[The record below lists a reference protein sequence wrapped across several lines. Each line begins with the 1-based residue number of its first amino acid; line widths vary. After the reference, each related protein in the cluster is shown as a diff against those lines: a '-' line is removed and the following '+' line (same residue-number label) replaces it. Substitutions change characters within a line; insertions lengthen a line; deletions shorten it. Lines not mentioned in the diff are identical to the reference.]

1 MLYCVYI
8 LNYYVNFTAK
18 AAYRGVNCMRISR
31 AKIEGYEFATK
42 KGKYY
47 EVQGVNTALEEI
59 ADDVEE
65 LLDELHEKNKRIKE
79 LENREKDVTEA
90 LLMVKKLSQEIIDRA
105 KNEAE
110 KAVMEKAAEV
120 LTLKEEIAELK
131 TLRDNYKKEL
141 LDEIEAISN
150 KTREAVE
157 NVGK

>member
-1 MLYCVYI
+1 
-8 LNYYVNFTAK
+8 
-18 AAYRGVNCMRISR
+18 MRISR
-31 AKIEGYEFATK
+31 AKIEGYEFTVK

-47 EVQGVNTALEEI
+47 EGKGVDAALEEI

-65 LLDELHEKNKRIKE
+65 LLDELHEKNKRIRE

-90 LLMVKKLSQEIIDRA
+90 LLMVKKLSEEIIARS

-141 LDEIEAISN
+141 LEEISVISS
-150 KTREAVE
+150 KASKAVE
-157 NVGK
+157 NIGE

>member
-1 MLYCVYI
+1 M
-8 LNYYVNFTAK
+8 K
-18 AAYRGVNCMRISR
+18 ISR
-31 AKIEGYEFATK
+31 AKIEGYEFTVK

-47 EVQGVNTALEEI
+47 EGKGVDAALEEI

-65 LLDELHEKNKRIKE
+65 LLDELHEKNKRIRE

-90 LLMVKKLSQEIIDRA
+90 LLMVKKLSEEIISRS

-141 LDEIEAISN
+141 LEEISVITT
-150 KTREAVE
+150 KVTDAVN
-157 NVGK
+157 NVGM

>member
-1 MLYCVYI
+1 MQ
-8 LNYYVNFTAK
+8 
-18 AAYRGVNCMRISR
+18 ISR
-31 AKIEGYEFATK
+31 AKIEGYEFASK

-47 EVQGVNTALEEI
+47 ESKGVDIALEEI

-65 LLDELHEKNKRIKE
+65 LLDQLHEKNKRIKE

-90 LLMVKKLSQEIIDRA
+90 LLMVKKLSEEIIERA

-120 LTLKEEIAELK
+120 LTLKEEISELK
-131 TLRDNYKKEL
+131 ALRDKYKQEL
-141 LDEIEAISN
+141 LDEVNSITA
-150 KTREAVE
+150 KTAELIN

>member
-1 MLYCVYI
+1 MLYFSVY
-8 LNYYVNFTAK
+8 
-18 AAYRGVNCMRISR
+18 YRLKCKNPPEWGVNCMRISR

-47 EVQGVNTALEEI
+47 EGKGVDTALEEI

-131 TLRDNYKKEL
+131 TLRDNFKKEL
-141 LDEIEAISN
+141 MDEIEAITN

>member
-1 MLYCVYI
+1 M
-8 LNYYVNFTAK
+8 K
-18 AAYRGVNCMRISR
+18 ISR
-31 AKIEGYEFATK
+31 AKIEGYEFTVK

-47 EVQGVNTALEEI
+47 EGKGVDAALEEI

-65 LLDELHEKNKRIKE
+65 LLDELHEKNKRIRE

-90 LLMVKKLSQEIIDRA
+90 LLMVKKLSEEIIARS

-141 LDEIEAISN
+141 LEEISVISSN
-150 KTREAVE
+150 ASKAVE
-157 NVGK
+157 KIGE

>member
-1 MLYCVYI
+1 M
-8 LNYYVNFTAK
+8 K
-18 AAYRGVNCMRISR
+18 ISR
-31 AKIEGYEFATK
+31 AKIEGYEFTVK

-47 EVQGVNTALEEI
+47 EGKGVDAALEEI

-65 LLDELHEKNKRIKE
+65 LLDELHEKNKRIRE

-90 LLMVKKLSQEIIDRA
+90 LLMVKKLSEEIIARS

-141 LDEIEAISN
+141 LEEISVITSKATDAVN
-150 KTREAVE
+150 K
-157 NVGK
+157 VGI

>member
-1 MLYCVYI
+1 
-8 LNYYVNFTAK
+8 
-18 AAYRGVNCMRISR
+18 MRISR
-31 AKIEGYEFATK
+31 AKIEGYEFTVK

-47 EVQGVNTALEEI
+47 EGKGVDAALEEI

-65 LLDELHEKNKRIKE
+65 LLDELHEKNKRIRE

-90 LLMVKKLSQEIIDRA
+90 LLMVKKLSEEIIARS

-141 LDEIEAISN
+141 LEEISVITSKATDAVN
-150 KTREAVE
+150 K
-157 NVGK
+157 VGI

>member
-8 LNYYVNFTAK
+8 LNHYVKFTAN
-18 AAYRGVNCMRISR
+18 AAYRGVNCMKISR
-31 AKIEGYEFATK
+31 AKIEGYEFALK

-47 EVQGVNTALEEI
+47 EKKSVDVALDEI
-59 ADDVEE
+59 SDDVEE
-65 LLDELHEKNKRIKE
+65 LLDELHDKNKRINE

-90 LLMVKKLSQEIIDRA
+90 LLMVKKLSEEIIERA

-141 LDEIEAISN
+141 LNEITAITA
-150 KTREAVE
+150 KTTDLIN

>member
-1 MLYCVYI
+1 M
-8 LNYYVNFTAK
+8 K
-18 AAYRGVNCMRISR
+18 ISR
-31 AKIEGYEFATK
+31 AKIEGYEFTVK

-47 EVQGVNTALEEI
+47 EGKGVDAALEEI

-65 LLDELHEKNKRIKE
+65 LLDELSEKNRRIRE

-90 LLMVKKLSQEIIDRA
+90 LLMVKKLSEEIIERS

-120 LTLKEEIAELK
+120 LTLKEEIGELK
-131 TLRDNYKKEL
+131 ALRDKYKQEL
-141 LDEIEAISN
+141 LDEVNSITA
-150 KTREAVE
+150 KTTELIN

>member
-1 MLYCVYI
+1 
-8 LNYYVNFTAK
+8 
-18 AAYRGVNCMRISR
+18 MRISR
-31 AKIEGYEFATK
+31 AQIEGYEFTVK

-47 EVQGVNTALEEI
+47 EGKGVDAALDEI
-59 ADDVEE
+59 ADGVEE
-65 LLDELHEKNKRIKE
+65 LLDELSEKNRRIRE

-90 LLMVKKLSQEIIDRA
+90 LLMVKKLSEEIIERS

-141 LDEIEAISN
+141 LEEISLISA
-150 KTREAVE
+150 KTSKAVE
-157 NVGK
+157 NIGE

>member
-1 MLYCVYI
+1 M
-8 LNYYVNFTAK
+8 K
-18 AAYRGVNCMRISR
+18 ISR
-31 AKIEGYEFATK
+31 AKIEGYEFTVK

-47 EVQGVNTALEEI
+47 EGKGVDAALEEI

-65 LLDELHEKNKRIKE
+65 LLDELHEKNKRIRE

-90 LLMVKKLSQEIIDRA
+90 LLMVKKLSEEIIARS

-131 TLRDNYKKEL
+131 TLRDNYKKDL
-141 LDEIEAISN
+141 LEEISGITSKATDAVN
-150 KTREAVE
+150 K
-157 NVGK
+157 VGI

>member
-1 MLYCVYI
+1 M
-8 LNYYVNFTAK
+8 K
-18 AAYRGVNCMRISR
+18 ISR
-31 AKIEGYEFATK
+31 AKIEGYEFTVK

-47 EVQGVNTALEEI
+47 EGKGVDAALEEI

-65 LLDELHEKNKRIKE
+65 LLDELHEKNKRIRE

-90 LLMVKKLSQEIIDRA
+90 LLMVKKLSEEIIARS

-141 LDEIEAISN
+141 LEEISVITAKTTDAVN
-150 KTREAVE
+150 K
-157 NVGK
+157 VGM

>member
-1 MLYCVYI
+1 M
-8 LNYYVNFTAK
+8 K
-18 AAYRGVNCMRISR
+18 ISR
-31 AKIEGYEFATK
+31 AKIEGYEFNVK

-47 EVQGVNTALEEI
+47 EGKGVDAALEEI

-65 LLDELHEKNKRIKE
+65 LLDELAQKNRRIKE

-90 LLMVKKLSQEIIDRA
+90 LLMVKKLSEEIIERS

-131 TLRDNYKKEL
+131 ALRDSYKQEL
-141 LDEIEAISN
+141 LNEVNSITA
-150 KTREAVE
+150 KTTELIN

>member
-1 MLYCVYI
+1 
-8 LNYYVNFTAK
+8 
-18 AAYRGVNCMRISR
+18 MRISR
-31 AKIEGYEFATK
+31 AQIEGYEFTVK

-47 EVQGVNTALEEI
+47 EGKGVDAALDEI
-59 ADDVEE
+59 ADGVEE
-65 LLDELHEKNKRIKE
+65 LLDQLSEKNRRIRE

-90 LLMVKKLSQEIIDRA
+90 LLMVKKLSEEIIERS

-141 LDEIEAISN
+141 LEEISLISA
-150 KTREAVE
+150 KTSKAVE
-157 NVGK
+157 NIGE

>member
-1 MLYCVYI
+1 MKI
-8 LNYYVNFTAK
+8 T
-18 AAYRGVNCMRISR
+18 R
-31 AKIEGYEFATK
+31 AKIEGYEFAVK
-42 KGKYY
+42 KGKFY
-47 EVQGVNTALEEI
+47 EKQGVDEAILEI

-65 LLDELHEKNKRIKE
+65 LLDELSEKNRRIRE

-90 LLMVKKLSQEIIDRA
+90 LLMVKKLSEEIIERS

-131 TLRDNYKKEL
+131 ALRDKYKQEL
-141 LDEIEAISN
+141 LDEVSVITARTTELIN
-150 KTREAVE
+150 

>member
-1 MLYCVYI
+1 M
-8 LNYYVNFTAK
+8 K
-18 AAYRGVNCMRISR
+18 ISR
-31 AKIEGYEFATK
+31 AKIEGYEFTVK

-47 EVQGVNTALEEI
+47 ESKGVDAALEEI

-90 LLMVKKLSQEIIDRA
+90 LLMVKKLSEEIIERS

-120 LTLKEEIAELK
+120 LTLKEEIGELK
-131 TLRDNYKKEL
+131 ALRDKYKQEL
-141 LDEIEAISN
+141 LSEVNSITA
-150 KTREAVE
+150 KTTELIN